1 MKVVLIYPG
10 EFSTSDTEGE
20 EFKLL
25 QKYHM
30 PLGILYVGQV
40 LLDDG
45 HKVLLYDH
53 NVTGSSISSIIDWL
67 KKVDPDVLGFTVL
80 SANLPTCN
88 IIARRMKEWNP
99 NVVIVY
105 GGYAATFCA
114 RDIIKYCD
122 DVDFCVRGEGEL
134 TISELLET
142 VEREKPLSKVLG
154 ITYRDNGKIIENIDR
169 PLIEDLDTIPIPNR
183 KLSRQSYEYS
193 GKSTTL
199 ISSRGC
205 PYKCRFCSCRTFAR
219 DRWRLRS
226 IKNLIEELLYL
237 QEAGFKELL
246 YTDDCFNANAKRT
259 LKFCHQ
265 MKKEKLDFVWHA
277 VGRVN
282 QSNTRF
288 LRTLVEAGCKSLVY
302 GIESANQRIL
312 DYYAKK
318 TTPPMAITAIKNS
331 KKAGIDYIGAGFII
345 GAPIET
351 REEVINTIK
360 FGLKLQKYGLTTPQF
375 QILFLSPGTELYQEC
390 VGKGYIDHKKDWCRE
405 LPAADVVPNSLSRQY
420 LEVVAK
426 WGFKEFV
433 TNRNYMIYQFLKSA
447 ANPYRL
453 RVVYHFLQRK
463 SLNF

>member
-10 EFSTSDTEGE
+10 EFSTSDIEGE

-40 LLDDG
+40 LLDEG
-45 HKVLLYDH
+45 HKVILYDH
-53 NVTGSSISSIIDWL
+53 NITGSSIKSILDWL
-67 KKVDPDVLGFTVL
+67 QKVNPDVLGFTVL

-114 RDIIKYCD
+114 RDIIQHYN

-134 TISELLET
+134 TITDLLDTLEQD
-142 VEREKPLSKVLG
+142 KPLSDVLG
-154 ITYRDNGKIIENIDR
+154 ITYKDDGRIVETPDR
-169 PLIEDLDTIPIPNR
+169 PLIEDLDTIHIPNR

-193 GKSTTL
+193 GKSTTI

-205 PYKCRFCSCRTFAR
+205 PYQCRFCSCRTFAR

-237 QEAGFKELL
+237 QDAGFKELL

-265 MKKEKLDFVWHA
+265 MKMEKLDFVWHA
-277 VGRVN
+277 VGRIN
-282 QSNTRF
+282 QSDTRF
-288 LRTLVEAGCKSLVY
+288 LRTLVKAGCKSLVY

-318 TTPPMAITAIKNS
+318 TTPSMAITAIKNS
-331 KKAGIDYIGAGFII
+331 KKAGLDYIGAGFII
-345 GAPIET
+345 GAPTET
-351 REEVINTIK
+351 RKEVINTIR
-360 FGLKLQKYGLTTPQF
+360 FGLELQKYGLTTSQF
-375 QILFLSPGTELYQEC
+375 QILYVSPGTDLYREFLR
-390 VGKGYIDHKKDWCRE
+390 KGYINHEKDWCKE
-405 LPAADVVPNSLSRQY
+405 LPVADIVPNSLSRKF
-420 LEVVAK
+420 LETAAK
-426 WGFKEFV
+426 IGFKEFV
-433 TNRNYMIYQFLKSA
+433 SNRRYMISQFLKSA
-447 ANPYRL
+447 GNLYRL

-463 SLNF
+463 NLDF